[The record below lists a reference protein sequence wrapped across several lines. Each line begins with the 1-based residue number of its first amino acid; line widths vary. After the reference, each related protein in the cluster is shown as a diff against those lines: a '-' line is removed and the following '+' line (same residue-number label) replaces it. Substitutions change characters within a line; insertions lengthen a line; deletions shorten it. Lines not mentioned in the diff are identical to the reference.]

1 MKYSIGIELGVKNIV
16 AGILDKNGKLIRRDT
31 IPTEKDR
38 AFEEIIKDMCGLV
51 SKILNDE
58 DLEIKNIKYIGVGCP
73 GITDNQHGIVLK
85 NYSMNFNNVKVRAEI
100 QKYLNVPVYVENDAN
115 CVAIA
120 EYLLGAAYGT
130 SNSLTIKV
138 GVGIGGGIILEGC
151 IYNGLNFG
159 GTEFGHMVIDFNG
172 RPCSCGRKGCWEQYA
187 SASALISQTKQLIQD
202 NPDSILAN
210 IAANCCNNQITELTI
225 FEAAKAG
232 DEVAKKVCREYIVY
246 FAEGLANIVNIL
258 MPEVVI
264 IAGPI
269 SKLGNSLVYPLVD
282 LLREKIYCKELH
294 IPEFKMAEMGSA
306 GIIVGA
312 AMLGAFK
319 DEKLSDLI

>member
-1 MKYSIGIELGVKNIV
+1 MKYSIGVELGVKNIV
-16 AGILDKNGKLIRRDT
+16 AGVLDKNGKLIRRDT
-31 IPTEKDR
+31 VPTNKDR
-38 AFEEIIKDMCGLV
+38 AFEEIIKDMCNLIF
-51 SKILNDE
+51 KILDDE
-58 DLEIKNIKYIGVGCP
+58 DIELRNARYIGVGCP
-73 GITDNQHGIVLK
+73 GITDNEHGIVLR
-85 NYSMNFNNVKVRAEI
+85 NYTMNFKDAKIRAEI
-100 QKYLNVPVYVENDAN
+100 QKHISLPVYVENDSN

-130 SNSLTIKV
+130 SKSLTIKI
-138 GVGIGGGIILEGC
+138 GNGIGGGMIIDGA

-159 GTEFGHMVIDFNG
+159 GTEFGHMVIDLNG
-172 RPCSCGRKGCWEQYA
+172 RQCSCGRKGCWEQYA
-187 SASALISQTKQLIQD
+187 SAAALINQTNQLIID
-202 NPDSILAN
+202 YPDSILAA
-210 IAANCCNNQITELTI
+210 IAKNCCSQITELTA

-232 DEVAKKVCREYIVY
+232 DERAKKLCSEYVVY
-246 FAEGLANIVNIL
+246 FAEGLANMVNIL

-282 LLREKIYCKELH
+282 LLRERIYCRELH
-294 IPEFKMAEMGSA
+294 LPEFKMAEMGNA

-319 DEKLSDLI
+319 DERLSDLI

>member
-1 MKYSIGIELGVKNIV
+1 MKYSIGIELGVRNIV
-16 AGILDKNGKLIRRDT
+16 AGILDKNGKLLHRDT
-31 IPTEKDR
+31 IPTNKDR
-38 AFEEIIKDMCGLV
+38 EFEEIVQDMCTLV
-51 SKILNDE
+51 SKLLSDE
-58 DLEIKNIKYIGVGCP
+58 DIEIKNVKYIGVGCP
-73 GITDNQHGIVLK
+73 GITDNLNGIILK
-85 NYSMNFNNVKVRAEI
+85 NYTMNFSNVKVRAEI
-100 QKYLNVPVYVENDAN
+100 QKYFKVPVYVENDAN

-138 GVGIGGGIILEGC
+138 GVGIGGGIILDGC

-159 GTEFGHMVIDFNG
+159 GTEFGHMVIDYNG
-172 RPCSCGRKGCWEQYA
+172 RLCTCGRKGCWEQYA
-187 SASALISQTKQLIQD
+187 SASALISQTKDLLEQY
-202 NPDSILAN
+202 PDSILAG
-210 IAANCCNNQITELTI
+210 IAANSFNQITELTA
-225 FEAAKAG
+225 FEAARAG
-232 DEVAKKVCREYIVY
+232 DERAKKLCQEYVH
-246 FAEGLANIVNIL
+246 FFSEGLANIVNIL

-282 LLREKIYCKELH
+282 LLREKIYCRELH

-312 AMLGAFK
+312 AMLGSFK
-319 DEKLSDLI
+319 DENLNDLI